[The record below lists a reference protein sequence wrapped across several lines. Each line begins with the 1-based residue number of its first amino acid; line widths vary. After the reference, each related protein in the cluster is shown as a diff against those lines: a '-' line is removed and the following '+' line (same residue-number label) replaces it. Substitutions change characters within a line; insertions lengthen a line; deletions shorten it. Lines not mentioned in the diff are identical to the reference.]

1 VKGEYMADEKKCKY
15 CAMMIPE
22 KAEICPYCR
31 KRLKTSFITN
41 AIIAIILIFGV
52 IYYFNAPPSFQSY
65 KDRAQDATAKIENQA
80 LTEKGKKIKAKHA
93 DWTNEICNTI
103 GDKKI
108 YAGMTAEQVK
118 TAWGKPYKINTTI
131 IGDREHEQW
140 VMHKYGSD
148 YVYFDNGIMT
158 SLQQSK

>member
-1 VKGEYMADEKKCKY
+1 M
-15 CAMMIPE
+15 
-22 KAEICPYCR
+22 
-31 KRLKTSFITN
+31 RLLQLFLSLGWF
-41 AIIAIILIFGV
+41 IILTRHLHFKV
-52 IYYFNAPPSFQSY
+52 IKTEHRRQP
-65 KDRAQDATAKIENQA
+65 RKIENQA

-158 SLQQSK
+158 SLQAIKISRLEWNSPFANKYWIILLWF